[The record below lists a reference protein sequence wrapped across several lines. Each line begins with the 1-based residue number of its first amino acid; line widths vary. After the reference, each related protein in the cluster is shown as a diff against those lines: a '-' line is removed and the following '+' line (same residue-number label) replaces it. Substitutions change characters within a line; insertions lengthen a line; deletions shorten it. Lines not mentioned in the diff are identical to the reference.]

1 MKEILGQTLVTMLKY
16 FVHPCFRSSRVES
29 LTLLTRS
36 QILVKM
42 KHTGTCATFFRI
54 TLITEA
60 QIMVR
65 NKTENCLKWG
75 REFLNFAIT
84 AFVFAAVVY
93 IMCRL

>member
-1 MKEILGQTLVTMLKY
+1 MTQILEQTLVTVLKS

-42 KHTGTCATFFRI
+42 KHTGTFTTFFRI

-65 NKTENCLKWG
+65 NKMENCLKWG
-75 REFLNFAIT
+75 SEFLNFAIT
-84 AFVFAAVVY
+84 AFLFAAVVY
-93 IMCRL
+93 ITCRL

>member
-1 MKEILGQTLVTMLKY
+1 MKQIFEQALLTLLTS
-16 FVHPCFRSSRVES
+16 FVHPWFRFSEVES
-29 LTLLTRS
+29 LTLLNRS
-36 QILVKM
+36 QILVTM
-42 KHTGTCATFFRI
+42 KHTGTFVTFFQI

-65 NKTENCLKWG
+65 NKMENCLKWG

-84 AFVFAAVVY
+84 AFLFAAIVY